1 VSTHE
6 FAHISMVLRS
16 RIALNCITPLHR
28 QLTHVLRL
36 RYQHVRLH
44 SAPVFKSCATLL
56 LKPAELRRFGHACA
70 FATESTVT
78 GDNTT
83 RKGQKYIPVDRRAR
97 KAKALLATDRIL
109 KQLQLPDGTFVTEPK
124 PGLKS
129 LRSRLESFLAA
140 GNHGGL
146 SAEERADRVLE
157 VLQLLLQ
164 LGCTLPA
171 IARQAK
177 PPFLRKPVSILEERL
192 DWFVDIAGFS
202 RSEAAAVVLREA
214 YVLRIPMSTLKSAHA
229 FLTDAGLS
237 AEQFSRMLR
246 RQGCQILAMSE
257 PLLAQKLAVFD
268 DLGYSRKDSLGLLTR
283 APRAMCL
290 STQNI
295 REKHHLWAETCT
307 VSLEEVRGMFLR
319 SPTNMTIC
327 IDSDLGRL
335 KLQLF
340 DQVLGRP
347 RTELTRGGAYIFQ
360 RSLSVIARRF
370 CYMQHLGRKIPT
382 NIATL
387 VNPSHQNFLM
397 IWAKSNED
405 DYEEWLEGWL
415 KTEVGQTFGVEKHS
429 PSNSPEPQLG

>member
-1 VSTHE
+1 MPL
-6 FAHISMVLRS
+6 AHI
-16 RIALNCITPLHR
+16 A
-28 QLTHVLRL
+28 
-36 RYQHVRLH
+36 
-44 SAPVFKSCATLL
+44 
-56 LKPAELRRFGHACA
+56 
-70 FATESTVT
+70 

-268 DLGYSRKDSLGLLTR
+268 GAPACSLHRVCTLAPALIFLFILADAPQRRHVTVTVKSLTDCAEYALWPMQTWDTAER
-283 APRAMCL
+283 
-290 STQNI
+290 I
-295 REKHHLWAETCT
+295 R
-307 VSLEEVRGMFLR
+307 
-319 SPTNMTIC
+319 
-327 IDSDLGRL
+327 
-335 KLQLF
+335 
-340 DQVLGRP
+340 
-347 RTELTRGGAYIFQ
+347 
-360 RSLSVIARRF
+360 
-370 CYMQHLGRKIPT
+370 
-382 NIATL
+382 
-387 VNPSHQNFLM
+387 
-397 IWAKSNED
+397 
-405 DYEEWLEGWL
+405 
-415 KTEVGQTFGVEKHS
+415 
-429 PSNSPEPQLG
+429 